1 MHRSPSSSRV
11 RAAGFTLVELLVVI
25 AIIALLLT
33 LVAPTLFRG
42 KDEANN
48 VACKQKLSEIG
59 KTFLLYRSH
68 HEDKFPSSTG
78 VRFLLA
84 PWKAKEI
91 DQNERYAKIYQC
103 PGDRYDTPIDEES
116 KELRIV
122 DVEQAD
128 SSMVSYSG
136 RDTKAFPIK
145 YSDAGKELIA
155 CDDDENEPNHPLG
168 INVLYA
174 DLSVDFLSFENLGL
188 ENPAEDFKVGP
199 EAQIETFRVVS
210 ND

>member
-1 MHRSPSSSRV
+1 MHPRPRSV
-11 RAAGFTLVELLVVI
+11 AGFTLVELLVVI

-33 LVAPTLFRG
+33 LVAPTLFKG
-42 KDEANN
+42 KDEANS

-59 KTFLLYRSH
+59 KSFLLYRNH
-68 HEDKFPSSTG
+68 HDDKYPSATG

-91 DQNERYAKIYQC
+91 DQNERYAKVYQC
-103 PGDRYDTPIDEES
+103 PGDRTDTPIDEET
-116 KELRIV
+116 KDVRIM

-145 YSDAGKELIA
+145 YSDAGKEMIA
-155 CDDDENEPNHPLG
+155 CDDDEGELNHPLG
-168 INVLYA
+168 VNVLYA
-174 DLSVDFLSFENLGL
+174 DLSVDFLSFETLGL
-188 ENPAEDFKVGP
+188 QNPAEEFKVGS
-199 EAQIETFRVVS
+199 EAQIEAFRVVT
-210 ND
+210 NE